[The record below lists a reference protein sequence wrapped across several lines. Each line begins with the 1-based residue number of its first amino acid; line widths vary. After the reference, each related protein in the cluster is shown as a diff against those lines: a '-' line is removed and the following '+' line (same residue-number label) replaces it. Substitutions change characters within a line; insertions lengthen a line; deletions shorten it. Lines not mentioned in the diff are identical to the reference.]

1 MSHVRPV
8 SSAPAAGPAA
18 GPASD
23 LNAAR
28 TAPAEPARAGSAF
41 RDSLRRVA
49 AGIAADER
57 AMDRAMRS
65 GAHGQLAP
73 EALIAL
79 QARVYRH
86 TQELELGSK
95 VVDKA
100 ASAVKQTLQSQQ

>member
-1 MSHVRPV
+1 MTTPVRSSLAV
-8 SSAPAAGPAA
+8 SGHPAANLD
-18 GPASD
+18 S
-23 LNAAR
+23 L
-28 TAPAEPARAGSAF
+28 APREAPSTSF

-49 AGIAADER
+49 EGIASDER
-57 AMDRAMRS
+57 AMDRALRS
-65 GAHGQLAP
+65 GSQGQLAP

-100 ASAVKQTLQSQQ
+100 AGAVKQTLQSQQ

>member
-1 MSHVRPV
+1 MPTIGPLAVSPV
-8 SSAPAAGPAA
+8 PSSPTSQAAPSENAG
-18 GPASD
+18 AS
-23 LNAAR
+23 
-28 TAPAEPARAGSAF
+28 F

-57 AMDRAMRS
+57 AMDRAMTAGSR
-65 GAHGQLAP
+65 GQLAP

-95 VVDKA
+95 VADKA
-100 ASAVKQTLQSQQ
+100 AGAVKQTLQSQQ

>member
-1 MSHVRPV
+1 MTPSIRPAPLAPDFSSV
-8 SSAPAAGPAA
+8 AAPSAPADSTPGM
-18 GPASD
+18 S
-23 LNAAR
+23 
-28 TAPAEPARAGSAF
+28 F

-49 AGIAADER
+49 EGIAADER
-57 AMDRAMRS
+57 AMDHALRS

-100 ASAVKQTLQSQQ
+100 AGAVKQTLQSQQ

>member
-1 MSHVRPV
+1 MTTSVRL
-8 SSAPAAGPAA
+8 SPAAAA
-18 GPASD
+18 LPV
-23 LNAAR
+23 AAP
-28 TAPAEPARAGSAF
+28 TAPAVTVTATERTGSF

-49 AGIAADER
+49 EGIASDER
-57 AMDRAMRS
+57 AMDRALRS
-65 GAHGQLAP
+65 GAQGQLAP

-100 ASAVKQTLQSQQ
+100 ACAVKQTLQSQQ

>member
-1 MSHVRPV
+1 MTTTIPATSPTAPLA
-8 SSAPAAGPAA
+8 SSAAPGGDGPS
-18 GPASD
+18 G
-23 LNAAR
+23 
-28 TAPAEPARAGSAF
+28 GGAF
-41 RDSLRRVA
+41 RAALRRA
-49 AGIAADER
+49 AEGIAADER

-65 GAHGQLAP
+65 GARGQLAP

-100 ASAVKQTLQSQQ
+100 AGAVKQTLQSQQ

>member
-1 MSHVRPV
+1 MTTTVRRSPLT
-8 SSAPAAGPAA
+8 PDLLP
-18 GPASD
+18 PASPSTPTD
-23 LNAAR
+23 SPSGA
-28 TAPAEPARAGSAF
+28 SF

-49 AGIAADER
+49 EGIADDER
-57 AMDRAMRS
+57 AMDRALRS
-65 GAHGQLAP
+65 GSHGQQAP

-100 ASAVKQTLQSQQ
+100 AGAVKQTLGKVEELKRALFV

>member
-1 MSHVRPV
+1 MTTHSITT
-8 SSAPAAGPAA
+8 APAAPLT
-18 GPASD
+18 SSV
-23 LNAAR
+23 
-28 TAPAEPARAGSAF
+28 APSEDPPRGGSAF
-41 RDSLRRVA
+41 RDALQRVA
-49 AGIAADER
+49 EGIAADER

-65 GAHGQLAP
+65 GTHGQLAP

-100 ASAVKQTLQSQQ
+100 AGAIKQTLQSQQ

>member
-1 MSHVRPV
+1 MTTPLRSASAA
-8 SSAPAAGPAA
+8 SSPSPANLDLGGPREAP
-18 GPASD
+18 S
-23 LNAAR
+23 
-28 TAPAEPARAGSAF
+28 GSF

-49 AGIAADER
+49 EGIASDER
-57 AMDRAMRS
+57 AMDRALRS
-65 GAHGQLAP
+65 GGQGQLAP

-100 ASAVKQTLQSQQ
+100 AGAVKQTLQSQQ

>member
-1 MSHVRPV
+1 MTTSIPTSPV
-8 SSAPAAGPAA
+8 PSIAQLPAAGSVPLRETT
-18 GPASD
+18 PS
-23 LNAAR
+23 
-28 TAPAEPARAGSAF
+28 SF

-49 AGIAADER
+49 EGIASDER
-57 AMDRAMRS
+57 AMDRALHS
-65 GAHGQLAP
+65 GSQGQLAP

-100 ASAVKQTLQSQQ
+100 AGAVKQTLQSQQ

>member
-1 MSHVRPV
+1 MTTPTVTT
-8 SSAPAAGPAA
+8 APAASLTLSA
-18 GPASD
+18 
-23 LNAAR
+23 
-28 TAPAEPARAGSAF
+28 APAGEPPRGGSAF
-41 RDSLRRVA
+41 RAALHRVA
-49 AGIAADER
+49 EGIAADER

-65 GAHGQLAP
+65 GTHGQLAP

-100 ASAVKQTLQSQQ
+100 AGAIKQTLQSQQ

>member
-1 MSHVRPV
+1 MSSTTISPIQAKAHLAFPEQDTPPQPLG
-8 SSAPAAGPAA
+8 SS
-18 GPASD
+18 
-23 LNAAR
+23 
-28 TAPAEPARAGSAF
+28 F

-49 AGIAADER
+49 EGVASDER
-57 AMDRAMRS
+57 AMDRAMRT
-65 GAHGQLAP
+65 GTHGQLAP

-100 ASAVKQTLQSQQ
+100 AGAVKQTLQSQQ

>member
-1 MSHVRPV
+1 MTTPIR
-8 SSAPAAGPAA
+8 SSSVTTSWPATPDPGPPREAPT
-18 GPASD
+18 S
-23 LNAAR
+23 
-28 TAPAEPARAGSAF
+28 SF

-49 AGIAADER
+49 EGIASDER
-57 AMDRAMRS
+57 AMDRALHS
-65 GAHGQLAP
+65 GGQGQLAP

-100 ASAVKQTLQSQQ
+100 AGAVKQTLQSQQ

>member
-1 MSHVRPV
+1 MTTAVRP
-8 SSAPAAGPAA
+8 SPLAQDLSPPAPPRTPAAPEG
-18 GPASD
+18 AS
-23 LNAAR
+23 
-28 TAPAEPARAGSAF
+28 F

-49 AGIAADER
+49 EGIAADER
-57 AMDRAMRS
+57 AMDRALRS
-65 GAHGQLAP
+65 GSHGQLAP

-100 ASAVKQTLQSQQ
+100 AGAVKQTLQSQQ